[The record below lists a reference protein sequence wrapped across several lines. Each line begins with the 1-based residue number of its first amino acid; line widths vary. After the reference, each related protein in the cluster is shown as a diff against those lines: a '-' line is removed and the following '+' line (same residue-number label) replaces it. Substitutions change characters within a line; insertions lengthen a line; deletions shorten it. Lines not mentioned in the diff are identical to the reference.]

1 MSAEGVR
8 SALWGDGAARTRTLL
23 ALAFLVACIV
33 YLLVVRASGIETEV
47 IRDRY
52 WLDAE
57 PLFHGEF
64 PATEYPP
71 LAMVFFAI
79 PRLFGSSPWGYETA
93 YVAMMWAFMVLGL
106 LMADRTARDLGY
118 SRGRAMGLYSLLVLL
133 LLEFVLDRF
142 DMIVAVFV
150 IASLMFFAEGRS
162 RMSFLMLAIATLLK
176 VVPAVLFPVLLI
188 ALIAQG
194 RRRDALEGAVL
205 YIMAG
210 AAVMAVFWL
219 VEPDSVTSF
228 LDYNS
233 DRPLQIESVAAS
245 FLYPLS
251 MMGVSDMWIQSADE
265 EGSHLSD
272 NLRGSL
278 PDDVASVLLPVTCI
292 AVLAVWALYAWRESR
307 GPSGGIGTMALACL
321 AAMLMFLVTNKVF
334 SSQYLLWLV
343 GPVLLV
349 LMTSGRREG
358 RAVLRLTVAVI
369 VLTQLNFAYNV
380 GYLGGGAN
388 IDDLG
393 MMILLVRSVVC
404 IALLLLCLMPFLRGT
419 GPVDGSMES
428 TGNGY
433 M

>member
-188 ALIAQG
+188 ALVAQG
-194 RRRDALEGAVL
+194 RRRDALEGALL
-205 YIMAG
+205 YIMTG

-292 AVLAVWALYAWRESR
+292 AVLAVWALYAWRERR
-307 GPSGGIGTMALACL
+307 GPSGGIAMMAFACL

-349 LMTSGRREG
+349 LMTSGKREG

-419 GPVDGSMES
+419 GPVDGSMET